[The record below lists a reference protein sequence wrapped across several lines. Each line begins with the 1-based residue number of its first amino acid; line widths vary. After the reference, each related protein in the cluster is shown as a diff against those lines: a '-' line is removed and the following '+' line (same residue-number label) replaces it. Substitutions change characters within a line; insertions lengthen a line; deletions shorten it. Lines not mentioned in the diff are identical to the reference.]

1 MKLARIVLAT
11 VALLSA
17 AACSSDRITGPAAPQ
32 APAATRSSAPHATI
46 LPGDSIGLNVD
57 VTCTTSSKLVN
68 GVLTLVTTC
77 DGPYIGGGN

>member
-32 APAATRSSAPHATI
+32 APAAATSSAPHAAI
-46 LPGDSIGLNVD
+46 LPGDPNGANLD
-57 VTCTTSSKLVN
+57 VTCTTTSKVVN